1 MKKTLNGCFLS
12 LYNKHLA
19 TKIAGPR
26 SKVQNTGGPRGVG
39 GGKLFACCKL
49 IGATP
54 PNNQCQIITFF
65 TLKTNNLAKLR
76 IESEIILLEIPSTK

>member
-39 GGKLFACCKL
+39 GGANYSH
-49 IGATP
+49 AV
-54 PNNQCQIITFF
+54 N
-65 TLKTNNLAKLR
+65 
-76 IESEIILLEIPSTK
+76 